1 MRSNHAGDSRMRT
14 ETITIGGIVK
24 LVSGDNAGKHARI
37 IKVKGKNITVEFA
50 DAPVVTP
57 VTAGVEPNSKPPA
70 DNTITKTGETR
81 GRKRIEIPREVFLKA
96 FRTGRRTVKG
106 VQRALARRG
115 IKVSTYIVRRMLKE
129 TERRGRKRIV
139 IPHDVL
145 IKAHEDGGR
154 TIKGAREEL
163 AKRGIMI
170 CTVTLSRLLRRIGR
184 AGWNKVDVS
193 TKALIKEYKESG
205 ESIRGTQKALAKRGI
220 KVGIGTIERS
230 FGRSGKK
237 CGPKRIEVPP
247 ETLLKAYKEGG
258 GTVKGT
264 QRVLTGQGMIISNS
278 TVCKKLNELK
288 MSSDEMLKIL
298 SRKD

>member
-1 MRSNHAGDSRMRT
+1 MKT

-24 LVSGDNAGKHARI
+24 LVSGSNAGKHARI
-37 IKVKGKNITVEFA
+37 TKVKGKKITVEFA

-57 VTAGVEPNSKPPA
+57 ATAGVEPTSKPPV
-70 DNTITKTGETR
+70 DNTMTKTGKRR
-81 GRKRIEIPREVFLKA
+81 GRKRIEIPREAFLKA
-96 FRTGRRTVKG
+96 SQEGRRTTKG
-106 VQRALARRG
+106 VRRALARRG
-115 IKVSTYIVRRMLKE
+115 IRVSAYIVRRMLKE
-129 TERRGRKRIV
+129 TRRRGRKRIA

-145 IKAHEDGGR
+145 MKAHDDGGR

-163 AKRGIMI
+163 AKQGITVCM
-170 CTVTLSRLLRRIGR
+170 VTLSRLLRRIGR

-193 TKALIKEYKESG
+193 TRALIKGYKESG

-247 ETLLKAYKEGG
+247 EILLKAYKEGG
-258 GTVKGT
+258 GTVNGT
-264 QRVLTGQGMIISNS
+264 LRVLTGQGMKISNS
-278 TVCKKLNELK
+278 TVFKKLNELR